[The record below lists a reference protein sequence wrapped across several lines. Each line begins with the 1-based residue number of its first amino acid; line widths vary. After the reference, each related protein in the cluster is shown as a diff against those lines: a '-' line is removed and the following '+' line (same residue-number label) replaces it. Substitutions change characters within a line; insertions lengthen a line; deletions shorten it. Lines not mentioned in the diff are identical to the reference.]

1 MKAMIFAAGR
11 GTRLGSITETM
22 PKALVDINGKSVL
35 QLAVEKCHKHGF
47 DDIIINVHHFA
58 DMVEEEV
65 KKLRILGYKLSVS
78 DERDELLDTGG
89 GLYKVRDF
97 FDSGAFL
104 AYNVD
109 IISDLNLSDLYD
121 YHLEKKGLATLA
133 SRHRK
138 GKRFYLVDDEGL
150 LRGWRNKAT
159 GEEIIVSG
167 GGKTLSEIAFS
178 GIHIIEPEIFRYMEE
193 GIYSMTKLYLK
204 LAAHH
209 RIHTFTDDNGFWGD
223 IGTPESLEHT
233 RNISKFPERS
243 REQA

>member
-11 GTRLGSITETM
+11 GTRLGSITESM

-35 QLAVEKCHKHGF
+35 QLAVEKCHAHGF

-58 DMVEEEV
+58 DMVEDEI

-97 FDSGAFL
+97 FDNGAFL

-109 IISDLNLSDLYD
+109 IVADLSLSDLYK
-121 YHLEKKGLATLA
+121 YHIGKKGLATLA
-133 SRHRK
+133 ARHRP
-138 GKRFYLVDDEGL
+138 GNRFYLVDEKGAL
-150 LRGWRNKAT
+150 HGWRNRST

-167 GGKTLSEIAFS
+167 AQKKLSEIAFS
-178 GIHIIEPEIFRYMEE
+178 GIHIIEPEIFNYMEE

-209 RIHTFTDDNGFWGD
+209 NIFTYTDDSGFWGD

-233 RNISKFPERS
+233 RKTSKFPERS
-243 REQA
+243 RK

>member
-1 MKAMIFAAGR
+1 MKAMIFSAGK
-11 GTRLGSITETM
+11 GTRLGKITESM
-22 PKALVDINGKSVL
+22 PKALVDINGKTVL
-35 QLAVEKCHKHGF
+35 RLAVERCHEHGF

-65 KKLRILGYKLSVS
+65 ERLRSLGYKLTVS
-78 DERDELLDTGG
+78 DERNELLDTGG

-97 FDSGAFL
+97 FGTEPFL

-109 IISDLNLSDLYD
+109 IVSDLNLTKLYN
-121 YHLEKKGLATLA
+121 YHLQKKGLATLA
-133 SRHRK
+133 ARHRK
-138 GKRFYLVDDEGL
+138 GNRFYLVDSEGI

-167 GGKTLSEIAFS
+167 GGQPLSEIAFS
-178 GIHIIEPEIFRYMEE
+178 GIHIIETEIFSYMEE

-209 RIHTFTDDNGFWGD
+209 NIFTYVDDRGFWGD

-233 RNISKFPERS
+233 RKISKLPERS
-243 REQA
+243 RK